1 VSKTVEYAEGPKA
14 TKNFEEGMRAL
25 SQRLHVGANDIA
37 NTADF
42 GVAVDSLMLAFFWRR
57 QSFRASIATS
67 SPILFRNLKQSAIVF
82 AAEYTRTGTPSTL

>member
-14 TKNFEEGMRAL
+14 TKNFEEAMRAL

-42 GVAVDSLMLAFFWRR
+42 GVAVDFIDASFFLAK
-57 QSFRASIATS
+57 T
-67 SPILFRNLKQSAIVF
+67 IV
-82 AAEYTRTGTPSTL
+82 